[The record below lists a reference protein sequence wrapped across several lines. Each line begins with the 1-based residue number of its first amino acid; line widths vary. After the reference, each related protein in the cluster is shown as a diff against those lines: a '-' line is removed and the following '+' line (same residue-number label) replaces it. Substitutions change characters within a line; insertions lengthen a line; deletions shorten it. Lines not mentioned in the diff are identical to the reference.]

1 MEEKKIEKFNFTGI
15 GLDYFKI
22 WITNTVLIIFTL
34 GIYYA
39 WAKVRKTQYFMQNSF
54 IQGSHFNYHANP
66 IGILKGNIFV
76 LIFFILYFSISNIS
90 TNVAALLFI
99 IAFLF
104 FPFLITKSMQYHLAN
119 TSYKGIHFSYSSN
132 LKNFYIF
139 FFSHIFLNII
149 TIFIFFPYTLKKYNE
164 IIYNNIKIGDTF
176 FKIKARTRDFYFVYL
191 KLIGISVLIF
201 SIFGIF
207 YLLFGSENSRSSIF
221 NFATAI
227 TFIVNFVY
235 INLAFYK
242 LVINNLSI
250 SNNRFFTNISFKKY
264 FFINIINTI
273 LIVITFGLYLPFAEI
288 NLKKFLLNNL
298 NLEVYEEISFNIEAI
313 NNSNEILSQS
323 SEITSSLFGIDI
335 GV

>member
-1 MEEKKIEKFNFTGI
+1 MEEKKIEQFNFTGNGI
-15 GLDYFKI
+15 DYFKI

-76 LIFFILYFSISNIS
+76 LIFFIVYLLISNIS
-90 TNVAALLFI
+90 TNLAILLFI
-99 IAFLF
+99 TAFLF

-119 TSYKGIHFSYSSN
+119 TSYKGIHFSYASN

-176 FKIKARTRDFYFVYL
+176 FKIKAKTRDFYFIYL
-191 KLIGISVLIF
+191 KIIGISILIF
-201 SIFGIF
+201 AIFGIF
-207 YLLFGSENSRSSIF
+207 YLLFGSENSRSLIF

-227 TFIVNFVY
+227 TFIVNFAY
-235 INLAFYK
+235 ITLAFYK

-250 SNNRFFTNISFKKY
+250 SSNRFFTNISFIKY
-264 FFINIINTI
+264 FFTNITNTI
-273 LIVITFGLYLPFAEI
+273 FILITFGLYFPFAEI
-288 NLKKFLLNNL
+288 KLKKLLLNNL
-298 NLEVYEEISFNIEAI
+298 NIEVNEEISFNNE
-313 NNSNEILSQS
+313 NLDNSNEVLSQS
-323 SEITSSLFGIDI
+323 SEITNSLFGIDI